1 MKKHSF
7 FKSVLIFA
15 ITLVMVIGNTTLT
28 AFADD
33 NTITINPNG
42 QEGLGG
48 EERFQAY
55 CIFNGDLGSEGGELV
70 GLEWGHGVDS
80 VKLVNAMK
88 ADETVMSD
96 GKTFGE
102 EFTTAWDEWQKTYSD
117 EFTEPVFVARFLAYS
132 KYFNDPIYA
141 DTFARL
147 VANNLKPSNSTGTPG
162 VGDGGTFNPYKSH
175 VNVDHKWVIDVPHSG
190 YYLVKD
196 TYVSDPEDNKG
207 DGAVS
212 SYILEVIGKATV
224 DLKATVPTVEKKV
237 EGQDGYMTGTYND
250 LTYTLT
256 GTVAENIGE
265 YETYI
270 YKFTDTLSAG
280 LSAKTDDESLS
291 VKVEWTPNSKA
302 PSSIMSA
309 PFARTTDYTVSLT
322 PGTDNVSHTLTVE
335 FNDLIASIN
344 RLVGIKP
351 DLSDP
356 EVAKSIKIIVTY
368 KASLNE
374 HAVMGS
380 TGNPNDVKLEYSNN
394 PYDEG
399 TGETANDEVKTYTIA
414 LQILKLDD
422 KGNTMQGV
430 TFKLKNEE
438 GKYATFKNTTE
449 NNEVCNTITGWVN
462 SPGGD
467 ELVTDVNG
475 IFNIHG
481 LDVGKYTLEEIST
494 KDDYELMKPVV
505 FVITSTENG
514 TGHVDASGNMGTITL
529 TRDPSNKDR
538 TDVTL
543 NKTDFAHHDAQMTL
557 TNYPSPI
564 LPHTGGI
571 GAGIVIGVSSAVVI
585 LGVAVIAV
593 ALRKKKSE

>member
-33 NTITINPNG
+33 NTITIFPNG

-48 EERFQAY
+48 EDRFEAY
-55 CIFNGDLGSEGGELV
+55 CIFNGDLGSESGELV
-70 GLEWGHGVDS
+70 GLEWGHGVNS
-80 VKLVNAMK
+80 VKLVTDMK
-88 ADETVMSD
+88 ADRTVMSD
-96 GKTFGE
+96 GETFGE
-102 EFTTAWDEWQKTYSD
+102 EFTAAWDEWQKKYSD

-147 VANNLKPSNSTGTPG
+147 VANNLKPGNSTGTPG
-162 VGDGGTFNPYKSH
+162 VGDGDTFNPYKSH
-175 VNVDHKWVIDVPHSG
+175 VDGDHNWVIDVPHSG

-212 SYILEVIGKATV
+212 SYILEVIGEATV

-265 YETYI
+265 YKTYT

-291 VKVEWTPNSKA
+291 VKVEWTLNSKA

-309 PFARTTDYTVSLT
+309 QFARTIDYTVSLT

-422 KGNTMQGV
+422 EGHTMQGV

-494 KDDYELMKPVV
+494 KYDYELMKPVV

-543 NKTDFAHHDAQMTL
+543 NSKDFANHHAQMTL